1 MEKLIITPKTK
12 IYDLL
17 ESYPELEDVL
27 IEMAPAFKKLKNPVL
42 RKTIA
47 RITTIGQAAVV
58 GNLHVETLVNRLR
71 KESGQTNLEVI
82 DNNNTGFVTR
92 QPDWFNPTRIAEV
105 IDTREMLNA
114 GEHPVHIVLAA
125 IKKLKE
131 DEILK
136 IVAPFLPAPLIEKA
150 SSLGAQH
157 WVEKQGDE
165 LYLIY
170 FVNQ

>member
-47 RITTIGQAAVV
+47 RITTIGQAAVI

-71 KESGQTNLEVI
+71 KEAGQTNLEVT
-82 DNNNTGFVTR
+82 DNNNSGFVNR

-125 IKKLKE
+125 TKKLKE
-131 DEILK
+131 EEILK
-136 IVAPFLPAPLIEKA
+136 IIAPFLPAPLIEKA

-157 WVEKQGDE
+157 WVEIQGDE
-165 LYLIY
+165 LCVIY
-170 FVNQ
+170 FAKM